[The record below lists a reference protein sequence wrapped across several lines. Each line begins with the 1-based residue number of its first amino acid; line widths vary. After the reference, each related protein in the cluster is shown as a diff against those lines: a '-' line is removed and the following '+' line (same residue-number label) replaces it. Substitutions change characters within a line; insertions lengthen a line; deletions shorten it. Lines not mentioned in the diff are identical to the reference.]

1 MNITSV
7 LGNVLVCLA
16 VYKNPELRSTIN
28 LYIIALAV
36 SDLLCAMVAT
46 TFVSAVLITGRWIFG
61 YAVCQIHGFVGLLVV
76 YSTPATLGLLAF
88 NRYIRIVKTSHYNNI
103 FSGRKSKIWLS
114 CIWLSLSLYLL
125 IGRVTNWSTF
135 KFSPGYAVCSVAF
148 TTSENM
154 IIHYCVVFSLFFV
167 LPFCVGVFSYY
178 KIFLKIRQHNTDVAP
193 SLQNS
198 RNQAGRIS
206 MQEINMSRALSYV
219 AAGFLLCWIPMWG
232 FTLWKR
238 FSPDT
243 ASRIVELSS
252 TFFLF
257 LSSTI
262 NPFIYAAKNRAFRE
276 EFRKLLCW
284 WKKGSTTSEAGSCVR
299 RKRCRGGKTPES
311 STSWPESFLSLPGDC
326 KERDWRNPG
335 NEVAEIFL

>member
-1 MNITSV
+1 MSSLELPTRNLATVAIEASICLAMNVISIV
-7 LGNVLVCLA
+7 GNVLVCLA
-16 VYKNPELRSTIN
+16 VYKNPKLRSPTN
-28 LYIIALAV
+28 LYIIALAA
-36 SDLLCAMVAT
+36 SDLLCATVAMPLA
-46 TFVSAVLITGRWIFG
+46 SAVLITGRWIFG
-61 YAVCQIHGFVGLLVV
+61 HAVCQIHGFVGVFVV

-167 LPFCVGVFSYY
+167 LPFCVGFFSYY
-178 KIFLKIRQHNTDVAP
+178 KIFLKIRQHNTDVAT

-198 RNQAGRIS
+198 RNPAHRIS
-206 MQEINMSRALSYV
+206 LHEINMSRTLSYV
-219 AAGFLLCWIPMWG
+219 AVGFLFCWILLWA
-232 FTLWKR
+232 FLFWKR

-243 ASRIVELSS
+243 APRIVQLTVVS
-252 TFFLF
+252 LIY

-262 NPFIYAAKNRAFRE
+262 NPFIYAARHRVFRE
-276 EFRKLLCW
+276 EFRKLLC
-284 WKKGSTTSEAGSCVR
+284 
-299 RKRCRGGKTPES
+299 
-311 STSWPESFLSLPGDC
+311 
-326 KERDWRNPG
+326 
-335 NEVAEIFL
+335 